1 MREALNAKN
10 VAGSLWLLSFS
21 AKSPDDDILY
31 LKNDNGQVTAVAQ
44 LSTVLDPTVIRVN
57 HVLSVTPGQG
67 AGRKIFEAINHYAF
81 RGGFKS
87 QELVSVLAASTF
99 YEKMGFMR
107 QEAFFPLQRN
117 NSDVSVT
124 SDFDSLDQ
132 FCESSSVRLGRLV
145 DMLKVTESC
154 LNSAVPEYGV
164 LDDNHISLDLSL
176 LRDALRTVL
185 DTNTYKVEVHRA
197 CLRDL
202 LLVSQDRFNCSQ
214 KSGVLRSEWKLVSQ
228 RNSPVS
234 ICDSYVEQRSSSLGV
249 NFKAGAFG

>member
-164 LDDNHISLDLSL
+164 LDDDHISSDLSL

-249 NFKAGAFG
+249 SL